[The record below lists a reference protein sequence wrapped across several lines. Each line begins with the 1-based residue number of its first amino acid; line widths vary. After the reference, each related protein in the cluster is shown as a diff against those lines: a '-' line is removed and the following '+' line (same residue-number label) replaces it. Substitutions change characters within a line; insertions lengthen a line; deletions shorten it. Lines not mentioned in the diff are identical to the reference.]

1 MKKTLTLI
9 GFAVLSV
16 SMMMTGCASTKAEGN
31 TVSKDIRASATE
43 NNTSY
48 QARKTVIVDWQD
60 RTIGAKVNPEWLL
73 SMKNGNGTKYV
84 SMYGLSNQYA
94 NHKWFVSSAQN
105 RVLTNAQTEAE
116 TEVLQ
121 RLGQEMANTINS
133 TIGTNLNDGQKA
145 AIRTICSK
153 VNNVTLSGVGERGT
167 YWQLEK
173 TEDEYGNTQNLYNF
187 YACYSC
193 SVETYNN
200 LLNIYLID
208 LLKSK
213 DLDDASVNEI
223 KKHAQ
228 EILNDAQER
237 SARTEEAKKRE
248 WINELNYEETK
259 KFMAREETLR
269 EQSENFAK
277 AASNASPFTSLNMEN
292 AGNPLMNPALAA
304 LINSEINN

>member
-1 MKKTLTLI
+1 MKKNLHLI
-9 GFAVLSV
+9 GFALFAISMSV
-16 SMMMTGCASTKAEGN
+16 TGCATTSKAEN
-31 TVSKDIRASATE
+31 TVSKEIRASANE

-73 SMKNGNGTKYV
+73 SMKNGNGSKYV
-84 SMYGLSNQYA
+84 AMYGLSDQYA

-105 RVLTNAQTEAE
+105 RVLANAQTEAE

-133 TIGTNLNDGQKA
+133 TIGTKINDAQKDS
-145 AIRTICSK
+145 IRTICSK
-153 VNNVTLSGVGERGT
+153 VNNVTLTGIGERGT
-167 YWQLEK
+167 YWQLEQ
-173 TEDEYGNTQNLYNF
+173 TEDEYGNVQNLYNF

-193 SVETYNN
+193 PVETYNN
-200 LLNIYLID
+200 LLNIYLIN
-208 LLKSK
+208 LLKSN
-213 DLDDASVNEI
+213 DLDETSVNEI

-259 KFMAREETLR
+259 RIMAREETLR
-269 EQSENFAK
+269 TQSENFAK
-277 AASNASPFTSLNMEN
+277 AASNAAAFTSLNMEN
-292 AGNPLMNPALAA
+292 AGNAVMNPALAA